1 VIRTIRDEGA
11 VSSDACVSQL
21 NNKQIITEEIK
32 RSKRGE
38 IEIMADIL
46 NLATEDVRKTR
57 IMYAANLSFEQVERY
72 LQYLVARGL
81 IEKLIEQDRVA
92 YRNTETGRIF
102 LEHFRNITHLLDNA
116 QLKAVHESYRSVNPS
131 DIR

>member
-72 LQYLVARGL
+72 LQYLVGRGL
-81 IEKLIEQDRVA
+81 IEKLVEQDRAA
-92 YRNTETGRIF
+92 YRNTETGRMF
-102 LEHFRNITHLLDNA
+102 LEHFRNIAYLLDNA
-116 QLKAVHESYRSVNPS
+116 QAKSVHESYQSVNPS